1 MKKNNKKGFTIVEL
15 VIVIAV
21 IGILS
26 AILIPTFIGLTNNA
40 KEVKLQADLNGAWK
54 EFRVENPTVEIEQ
67 NEIIFATADINDD
80 NATVTIYMF
89 DQANAENKWSA
100 VAQETT
106 GDYVQVGTETYNGY
120 YAFTYTPAD

>member
-54 EFRVENPTVEIEQ
+54 EFKVENPTVEIEE
-67 NEIIFATADINDD
+67 NEIIFATADINDED
-80 NATVTIYMF
+80 ATVTIYMF

-100 VAQETT
+100 VAKEAA